1 MTSEPSKGDNVYF
14 NNPESGVEMAR
25 LIDQDRYITEG
36 MGGLLAERSND
47 FSGIHRILDM
57 ACGPGGW
64 ALEIAYTHPEIEVV
78 GFDISQAMI
87 DYARARARVQ
97 GLDNASFRVMDMQ
110 KPLDFPDGSF
120 DLVNGRFVLF
130 IPTSFIPVF
139 LKECMRITRPAAP
152 FRLREAGGRP
162 RGPGPALDQM
172 LGLSVVRSSR

>member
-1 MTSEPSKGDNVYF
+1 
-14 NNPESGVEMAR
+14 
-25 LIDQDRYITEG
+25 
-36 MGGLLAERSND
+36 
-47 FSGIHRILDM
+47 M

-139 LKECMRITRPAAP
+139 LKECFRISRP
-152 FRLREAGGRP
+152 
-162 RGPGPALDQM
+162 PGPLRFTEVDSTAP
-172 LGLSVVRSSR
+172 GRSHA

>member
-25 LIDQDRYITEG
+25 LIDQDRYVTEG

-87 DYARARARVQ
+87 DYARARAQVQ
-97 GLDNASFRVMDMQ
+97 GLDNASFYVMDAT
-110 KPLDFPDGSF
+110 KPLDFPESSF
-120 DLVNGRFVLF
+120 DLVNARTIGFF
-130 IPTSFIPVF
+130 PTTVWPN
-139 LKECMRITRPAAP
+139 LMR
-152 FRLREAGGRP
+152 E
-162 RGPGPALDQM
+162 
-172 LGLSVVRSSR
+172 